1 MPQKEERKMKGY
13 KEIVHVDGQVNEP
26 VAAYSASAPQ
36 ETAIPGLSDEILN
49 ELLRQKDEVKLMLIH
64 KLAESMMKN
73 SYAEKSVALE
83 ETGNKDLMEAKRRYV
98 QKKYGLSESLTRLI
112 GVLPQDV
119 DWKDAKLAYLEE
131 KYGKCR

>member
-1 MPQKEERKMKGY
+1 
-13 KEIVHVDGQVNEP
+13 
-26 VAAYSASAPQ
+26 
-36 ETAIPGLSDEILN
+36 
-49 ELLRQKDEVKLMLIH
+49 
-64 KLAESMMKN
+64 MMDN
-73 SYAEKSVALE
+73 RYAEKSVALE
-83 ETGNKDLMEAKRRYV
+83 ETGNKDLMEAKRRYI